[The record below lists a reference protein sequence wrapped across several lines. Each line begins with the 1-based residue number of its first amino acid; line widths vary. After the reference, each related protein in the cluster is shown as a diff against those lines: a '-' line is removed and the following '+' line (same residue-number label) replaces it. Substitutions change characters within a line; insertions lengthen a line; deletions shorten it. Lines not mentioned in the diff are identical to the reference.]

1 MTLFE
6 GNLPQTDRERDRK
19 RKRASETAGNR
30 GPQIEFP
37 SSVLPVVWMCTTV
50 FAWFTPSLMNCR
62 VWSQVIVFGPYR
74 FTVFRAHFWQKTPAI
89 LKWSSTILTVTHVI
103 YIWYWLNIKWMNWC
117 APFLDNPI
125 EYVLAFICVCV
136 VKHWG
141 APLLFHQT
149 KKSASSE
156 SSGSK
161 MFKITVWHR
170 G

>member
-6 GNLPQTDRERDRK
+6 GILPQKHKRERERK
-19 RKRASETAGNR
+19 SASELDAKWYGNS
-30 GPQIEFP
+30 GNWGNMAPQVEFP

-50 FAWFTPSLMNCR
+50 FAWFMPSLMNCR
-62 VWSQVIVFGPYR
+62 VWSQVIAFGPYR
-74 FTVFRAHFWQKTPAI
+74 FTMFRAHFWQKNSCNIKVVFNHFDRDSCYIYMWYYMI
-89 LKWSSTILTVTHVI
+89 L
-103 YIWYWLNIKWMNWC
+103 YIKWMNWC

-149 KKSASSE
+149 KK
-156 SSGSK
+156 K
-161 MFKITVWHR
+161 CI
-170 G
+170 